1 MQPDPILAKL
11 RIKIEYKIEGAFSIK
26 SLILSFYFSP
36 FYLLGRTCLE
46 KVPSSNDD
54 CCYELCISQKQKL
67 QTLANLSHSTELAH
81 DPRNGIPG
89 KLISF
94 DRAGTWSQE
103 WDPWQPDLNRE
114 NWHMIPGMES
124 LANWSHSTVGTW
136 SQKFYL
142 KWSLVK
148 SSAYCSAEL
157 LITHKCASW
166 MLCDWKGH
174 TKLMFEGSLWT
185 ALKILSMLD
194 FFFKVQICP
203 FLLIFQHLICHLTAT
218 TGAYYM
224 LILPS
229 PGSFRLK
236 TRLPSIYCFSQVQIH
251 SCKRHIILLQRGRII

>member
-1 MQPDPILAKL
+1 MHQSEAK
-11 RIKIEYKIEGAFSIK
+11 I
-26 SLILSFYFSP
+26 
-36 FYLLGRTCLE
+36 
-46 KVPSSNDD
+46 
-54 CCYELCISQKQKL
+54 
-67 QTLANLSHSTELAH
+67 ANL
-81 DPRNGIPG
+81 G

-94 DRAGTWSQE
+94 NRAGAWSQK

-148 SSAYCSAEL
+148 LSAYCSAEL

-203 FLLIFQHLICHLTAT
+203 FLLIFQHLICHLTST
-218 TGAYYM
+218 TGAFTCWSYHPQAPSVSKPGCLPFTVFHKYKY
-224 LILPS
+224 ILVNVIS
-229 PGSFRLK
+229 YFCKEEELYNWVKKTKTKQTKKLK
-236 TRLPSIYCFSQVQIH
+236 EGEEFCLHSIWVWSIPRNHYQ
-251 SCKRHIILLQRGRII
+251 